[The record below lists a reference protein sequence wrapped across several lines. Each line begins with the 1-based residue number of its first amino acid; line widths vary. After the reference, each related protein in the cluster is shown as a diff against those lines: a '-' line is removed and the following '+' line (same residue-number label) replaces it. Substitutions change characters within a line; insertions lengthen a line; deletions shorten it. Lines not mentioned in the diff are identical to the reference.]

1 MVSWGRIESHS
12 LKLLR
17 TKAFPPPDLADVLST
32 SSTKR
37 FVELITC
44 IMQQSKT
51 EQTYQY
57 MEYGEGVKTFAC
69 VHLKPGVADMAP
81 DLYRKLLPANS

>member
-1 MVSWGRIESHS
+1 M
-12 LKLLR
+12 
-17 TKAFPPPDLADVLST
+17 
-32 SSTKR
+32 
-37 FVELITC
+37 ELITC

-69 VHLKPGVADMAP
+69 VHLKPGVADVAP